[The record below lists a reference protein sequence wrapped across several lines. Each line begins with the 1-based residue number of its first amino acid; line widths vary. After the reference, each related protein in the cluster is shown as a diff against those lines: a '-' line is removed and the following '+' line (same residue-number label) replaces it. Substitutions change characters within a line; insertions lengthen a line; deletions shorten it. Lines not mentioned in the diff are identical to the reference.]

1 MHNLKV
7 IKVLSFSILN
17 LLLLT
22 SCNKKFDRDDYSA
35 FFGGEVTNPLNRYVL
50 FLKDNKVID
59 TIPLDRNNRFFKKFD
74 SLAPGLYTFKHEP
87 EYQYVYF
94 DKNDSLMVRMN
105 SSDFDES
112 VIFCGRGEEKNNYLM
127 EMYLKNES
135 DRDKM
140 FAVFDYDVAKFNKY
154 IDSSFAVR
162 KKFYEEKKE
171 KVKWN
176 DEFDYFALSAL
187 YFPYYT
193 KKEIYPVVHEF
204 RTGEKVSDKLPKDF
218 YAYRK
223 EIDFNNSQL
232 TNFSPF
238 VKYLTYMLNNRA
250 SEKISNQNASISD
263 KALELNIAKLNIT
276 DTLFESQDIK
286 NTVLNNIA
294 FAYLLEDQHIINN
307 KKFLDR
313 YNELSTDRSNQNEI
327 TKIGNSIQM
336 LKEGN
341 TLPSVDLLT
350 TSGET
355 INSESVVK
363 GKTVIFFWT
372 ENAESHFIAV
382 HKKVMDLKK
391 KYPSYNF
398 IAINVDDNQAKW
410 TNALSNYN
418 FENVT
423 ELRVKNFEDLKQ
435 KWVITKIH
443 RAIVTNADGT
453 IKNGFVNLFDVK
465 FADNLK

>member
-22 SCNKKFDRDDYSA
+22 SCNKKFDRDDYA
-35 FFGGEVTNPLNRYVL
+35 AYFGGEVTNPLNRYVL

-105 SSDFDES
+105 SNDFDES

-135 DRDKM
+135 DKDKM
-140 FAVFDYDVAKFNKY
+140 FTVFDYNPSKFNKY
-154 IDSSFAVR
+154 IDSSFASR
-162 KKFYEEKKE
+162 KKFYEAKKE
-171 KVKWN
+171 KAKWN
-176 DEFDYFALSAL
+176 DDFDYFALSSL

-193 KKEIYPVVHEF
+193 KKEIYPVAHEI
-204 RTGEKVSDKLPKDF
+204 RTGEKVTDKLPKDF
-218 YAYRK
+218 YDFRK
-223 EIDFNNSQL
+223 EIEFNNQKL

-238 VKYLTYMLNNRA
+238 VKYLTYMLNNMA
-250 SEKISNQNASISD
+250 MEKVFKENISASD
-263 KALELNIAKLNIT
+263 KALDLNIAKLNIT
-276 DTLFESQDIK
+276 DTLFENQEIK
-286 NTVLNNIA
+286 NTVLDNIA
-294 FAYLLEDQHIINN
+294 FAYLLEDQHITNN

-313 YNELSTDRSNQNEI
+313 YNQLSTDKSNQNEI

-336 LKEGN
+336 LREGN
-341 TLPSVDLLT
+341 SLPKLDLITLK
-350 TSGET
+350 GET
-355 INSESVVK
+355 VSSESIVK
-363 GKTVIFFWT
+363 GKSVIFFWT
-372 ENAESHFIAV
+372 ENAESHFVSV
-382 HKKVMDLKK
+382 HKKVMDLKA

-398 IAINVDDNQAKW
+398 IAINVDDNQSKW
-410 TNALSNYN
+410 TNALSNYK
-418 FENVT
+418 FDNVT
-423 ELRVKNFEDLKQ
+423 ELRVKNFEELKQ

-443 RAIVTNADGT
+443 RAIITNADGT
-453 IKNGFVNLFDVK
+453 INNGFVNLFDVK

>member
-1 MHNLKV
+1 MHNFKV
-7 IKVLSFSILN
+7 FKVLSFSILN

-22 SCNKKFDRDDYSA
+22 SCNNKFDRDDYTA
-35 FFGGEVTNPLNRYVL
+35 YFGGEVTNPLNRYVL

-74 SLAPGLYTFKHEP
+74 SLTPGLYTFKHEP

-135 DRDKM
+135 DKDKM
-140 FAVFDYDVAKFNKY
+140 FAVFDYDVVKFNKY

-162 KKFYEEKKE
+162 KKFYETKKE
-171 KVKWN
+171 KGKWN
-176 DEFDYFALSAL
+176 DEFDFFALSAL

-204 RTGEKVSDKLPKDF
+204 RTGEKVANKLPKDF
-218 YAYRK
+218 YDYRK
-223 EIDFNNSQL
+223 EIDYNNKQL

-250 SEKISNQNASISD
+250 SEKISNENSSPSD

-276 DTLFESQDIK
+276 DTLFESQEIK

-313 YNELSTDRSNQNEI
+313 YNELSTDKSNQNEI

-341 TLPSVDLLT
+341 ALPSVDLLT
-350 TSGET
+350 LNGET
-355 INSESVVK
+355 VDSKSFMK
-363 GKTVIFFWT
+363 GKSVIFFWT
-372 ENAESHFIAV
+372 ENADSHFIAV

-391 KYPSYNF
+391 KYPNYNF

-410 TNALSNYN
+410 TNALENYK

-423 ELRVKNFEDLKQ
+423 ELRVKNFEDLKE

-453 IKNGFVNLFDVK
+453 ISNGFVNLFDVK

>member
-35 FFGGEVTNPLNRYVL
+35 YFGGEVTNPLNRYVL

-74 SLAPGLYTFKHEP
+74 SLTPGLYTFKHEP

-127 EMYLKNES
+127 EIYLKNES
-135 DRDKM
+135 DKDKM
-140 FAVFDYDVAKFNKY
+140 FDVFDYDVAKFNKY

-162 KKFYEEKKE
+162 KKFYESKKE
-171 KVKWN
+171 KAKWN
-176 DEFDYFALSAL
+176 DEFDYYALSAL

-218 YAYRK
+218 YDYRK
-223 EIDFNNSQL
+223 EIDYNNSQL

-250 SEKISNQNASISD
+250 SEKVSNENASPSD

-313 YNELSTDRSNQNEI
+313 YNELSTDKSNQNEI

-341 TLPSVDLLT
+341 SLPSVDLLT
-350 TSGET
+350 LAGET
-355 INSESVVK
+355 INSQSIIK
-363 GKTVIFFWT
+363 GKSVIFFWT
-372 ENAESHFIAV
+372 ENAESHFVAV

-410 TNALSNYN
+410 TNALDNYK

-423 ELRVKNFEDLKQ
+423 ELRVKNFEDLKE

-443 RAIVTNADGT
+443 RAIVTDAQGK
-453 IKNGFVNLFDVK
+453 ISNGFVNLFDVK

>member
-7 IKVLSFSILN
+7 FKVLSFSILN

-35 FFGGEVTNPLNRYVL
+35 YFGGEVTNPLNRYVL

-59 TIPLDRNNRFFKKFD
+59 TLTLDRNNRFFIKFD
-74 SLAPGLYTFKHEP
+74 SLTPGLYTFKHEP

-140 FAVFDYDVAKFNKY
+140 FAIFDYDVAKFTKY

-162 KKFYEEKKE
+162 KKFYETKKE
-171 KVKWN
+171 KAKWG

-193 KKEIYPVVHEF
+193 KKEIYPIVHEF

-218 YAYRK
+218 YDYRK
-223 EIDFNNSQL
+223 EIDYNNSQL

-250 SEKISNQNASISD
+250 SEKVIDENASASD

-313 YNELSTDRSNQNEI
+313 YNELSTDKSNQNEI
-327 TKIGNSIQM
+327 TKIGNSIQL

-341 TLPSVDLLT
+341 SLPNVDLIDLK
-350 TSGET
+350 GENVES
-355 INSESVVK
+355 NSVIK
-363 GKTVIFFWT
+363 GKSVIFFWT
-372 ENAESHFIAV
+372 ENAESHFVAV
-382 HKKVMDLKK
+382 HKKVTELKK

-410 TNALSNYN
+410 TNALSNYK
-418 FENVT
+418 FDNVT
-423 ELRVKNFEDLKQ
+423 ELRVKNFEDLRQ

-443 RAIVTNADGT
+443 RAIVTNANGT
-453 IKNGFVNLFDVK
+453 INNGFVNLFDVK

>member
-35 FFGGEVTNPLNRYVL
+35 YFGGEVTNPLNRYVL

-105 SSDFDES
+105 SNDFDES

-135 DRDKM
+135 DKDKM
-140 FAVFDYDVAKFNKY
+140 FTVFDYNPSKFNKY

-162 KKFYEEKKE
+162 KKFYETKKE
-171 KVKWN
+171 KGKWN
-176 DEFDYFALSAL
+176 DEFDYFALSSL

-193 KKEIYPVVHEF
+193 KKEIYPVAHEI

-218 YAYRK
+218 YKFRD
-223 EIDFNNSQL
+223 EIEFNNQKL

-238 VKYLTYMLNNRA
+238 VKYLTYMLNNMA
-250 SEKISNQNASISD
+250 MEKISKESISPSD
-263 KALELNIAKLNIT
+263 KALDLNIAKLNIT
-276 DTLFESQDIK
+276 DTLFENQEIK
-286 NTVLNNIA
+286 NTVLDNIA
-294 FAYLLEDQHIINN
+294 FAYLLEDQHITNN

-313 YNELSTDRSNQNEI
+313 YNQLSTDKSNQNEI

-341 TLPSVDLLT
+341 SLPTLDLITLK
-350 TSGET
+350 GET
-355 INSESVVK
+355 VSSQSVIK
-363 GKTVIFFWT
+363 GKSVIFFWT
-372 ENAESHFIAV
+372 ENAESHFVSV
-382 HKKVMDLKK
+382 HKKVMDLKA
-391 KYPSYNF
+391 KYPSYTF

-410 TNALSNYN
+410 TNALSNYK
-418 FENVT
+418 FDNVT
-423 ELRVKNFEDLKQ
+423 ELRVKDFEELKE

-443 RAIVTNADGT
+443 RAIITNADST
-453 IKNGFVNLFDVK
+453 INNGFVNLFDVK

>member
-22 SCNKKFDRDDYSA
+22 SCNKKFDRDDYTA
-35 FFGGEVTNPLNRYVL
+35 YFGGEVTNPLNRYVL

-135 DRDKM
+135 DKDKM
-140 FAVFDYDVAKFNKY
+140 FTVFDYDVPKFNKY
-154 IDSSFAVR
+154 LDSSFAVR
-162 KKFYEEKKE
+162 KKYYEAKKE

-176 DEFDYFALSAL
+176 DDFDYFALSAL

-193 KKEIYPVVHEF
+193 KKEIYPVVHEI
-204 RTGEKVSDKLPKDF
+204 RTGKKVTDKLPKDF
-218 YAYRK
+218 YDYRK
-223 EIDFNNSQL
+223 EIDYNNHQL

-238 VKYLTYMLNNRA
+238 VKYLTYMLNNMAMEKVSNESA
-250 SEKISNQNASISD
+250 SPSD
-263 KALELNIAKLNIT
+263 KALDMNIAKLNIT
-276 DTLFESQDIK
+276 DTLFENQEIK
-286 NTVLNNIA
+286 NTVLDNIA

-313 YNELSTDRSNQNEI
+313 YNELSTDKSNQNEI
-327 TKIGNSIQM
+327 TKIGNNIQM

-341 TLPSVDLLT
+341 KLPNVGLLT
-350 TSGET
+350 LNG
-355 INSESVVK
+355 ESVNSNDVIK
-363 GKTVIFFWT
+363 GKSVVFFWT
-372 ENAESHFIAV
+372 ENAESHFVSV
-382 HKKVMDLKK
+382 HKKVMDLKA
-391 KYPSYNF
+391 KYPNYNF

-410 TNALSNYN
+410 KNGLANYK
-418 FENVT
+418 FDNVA
-423 ELRVKNFEDLKQ
+423 EYRVKNFEELKE
-435 KWVITKIH
+435 KWVITKIQ
-443 RAIVTNADGT
+443 RAIVTKADGT
-453 IKNGFVNLFDVK
+453 ISTAFVNLFDVK